1 MGRFP
6 RVMRI
11 AVMGGGSGA
20 SGSDRGFAMAKLTP
34 KYHWVIA
41 SKIKTAV
48 TMVNLCHPVFIFSPP
63 SNMMLQ
69 KTGQLSKS
77 LKRVY
82 EQNLWGSVIGRQNQ
96 QPNSFADSLRRFWSG
111 REDSNLRPLGPESP
125 VRQKLKSLPFRK
137 LQPPR
142 QYWLSAFLAIRLH
155 RVAGACC
162 KFCLHICHK
171 GLGK

>member
-1 MGRFP
+1 MIEPVRIVAPLSALPPFTVIGLVP
-6 RVMRI
+6 RVIRI

-20 SGSDRGFAMAKLTP
+20 SGSARGFAMAKLTP
-34 KYHWVIA
+34 KYTWVIA
-41 SKIKTAV
+41 SNRKTAV
-48 TMVNLCHPVFIFSPP
+48 TMVNLCHPVFIFSAP

-82 EQNLWGSVIGRQNQ
+82 EQDLWGSVIGRQNQ

-111 REDSNLRPLGPESP
+111 RDDSNLRPLGPEP
-125 VRQKLKSLPFRK
+125 GFRQRRKFLSFQK

-142 QYWLSAFLAIRLH
+142 
-155 RVAGACC
+155 
-162 KFCLHICHK
+162 IC
-171 GLGK
+171 